1 MNKSVMKK
9 KSIIEKNMKAED
21 NKTFSQVNLKF
32 LVAIFFSIF
41 ISIWIALKADK
52 PDSIGFGGFIYII
65 GPGLIGVFT
74 MILYLIFSMIK
85 PKWKIILGI
94 LSILFNIGIGFY
106 YMLFVK

>member
-1 MNKSVMKK
+1 MNEN
-9 KSIIEKNMKAED
+9 SIIEQKKVF
-21 NKTFSQVNLKF
+21 TQVNLKF

-41 ISIWIALKADK
+41 VSIWIALKADM

-65 GPGLIGVFT
+65 GPGLIGLFI

-94 LSILFNIGIGFY
+94 LSILLNIGIGFY
-106 YMLFVK
+106 YMLFV